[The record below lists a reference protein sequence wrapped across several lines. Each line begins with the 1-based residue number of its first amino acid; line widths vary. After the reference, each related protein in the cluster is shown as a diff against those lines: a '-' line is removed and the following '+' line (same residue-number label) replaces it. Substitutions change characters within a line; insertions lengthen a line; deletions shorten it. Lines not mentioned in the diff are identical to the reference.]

1 MNRLDL
7 ERIRPS
13 DFYRM
18 ERNFEGIAED
28 RESSKRDDRE
38 EDRQEDMDIAM
49 RKKRHPGDFD
59 YWPSDEQMEY
69 FKRGGR

>member
-1 MNRLDL
+1 MGVYQLSWGTV
-7 ERIRPS
+7 ERAVPGGG
-13 DFYRM
+13 M
-18 ERNFEGIAED
+18 EMEGRED
-28 RESSKRDDRE
+28 ERDDAD

-59 YWPSDEQMEY
+59 EWPSDEQMEY